1 MHNDQ
6 HSAELVRPLD
16 CKILST
22 VAQEAFLLSLDPVFV
37 VQALLHDPTEHYQPE
52 DRIHLKALKR
62 LKEMR
67 ECLLSLPPAVIVTA
81 LTHYLTAHCQ
91 PTEHALMKQ
100 GVARC
105 LATVHPA
112 STTFVPRTIRN
123 PKHVHPAFQGLRL
136 HKSAEEQA
144 RLQAAMPKSSPHPES
159 GFQKFMVKRSQRL
172 LFPNGSCPIGYGMEY
187 LGEK

>member
-6 HSAELVRPLD
+6 LSAELARPLD
-16 CKILST
+16 WKILSK

-81 LTHYLTAHCQ
+81 LTHYLTAHYQ

-105 LATVHPA
+105 LATVHP
-112 STTFVPRTIRN
+112 STATFVQRTARN
-123 PKHVHPAFQGLRL
+123 PALEFRSRLLRA
-136 HKSAEEQA
+136 SAKEQA
-144 RLQAAMPKSSPHPES
+144 RLRAASGVQGFIVNTSPH
-159 GFQKFMVKRSQRL
+159 GVVK
-172 LFPNGSCPIGYGMEY
+172 
-187 LGEK
+187 EKK